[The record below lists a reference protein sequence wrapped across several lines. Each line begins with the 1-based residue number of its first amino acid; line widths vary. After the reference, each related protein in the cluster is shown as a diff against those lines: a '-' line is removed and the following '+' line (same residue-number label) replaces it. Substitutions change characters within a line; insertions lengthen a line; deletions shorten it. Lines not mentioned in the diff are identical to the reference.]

1 MSLSPIEWGKG
12 KGMLS
17 FFAAA
22 PCGSRGRPLAFL
34 HNGKKSVILPCV
46 PSGLRDGW
54 GVRGAFVFSVGDKV
68 LYPMH
73 GAGVIER
80 IEEREVLGETARFY
94 VITLPFGDMMV
105 SIPVDRNQ
113 EVGLRPVI
121 EEKKARRILDEFG
134 LKQIKEDDNWSRRYR
149 DNMLR
154 IKSGNIEEVSSVL
167 FLLMKRERDRGL
179 STGERKMMV
188 SARQIFVSEISLAI
202 GSSGDEVERRL
213 AQSLV

>member
-34 HNGKKSVILPCV
+34 HNGKKSDILHRIASC
-46 PSGLRDGW
+46 LQDGW
-54 GVRGAFVFSVGDKV
+54 GARGDFVFSVGDKV

-154 IKSGNIEEVSSVL
+154 IKSGDLTEVAVVVKSL
-167 FLLMKRERDRGL
+167 IHRGRGHTL
-179 STGERKMMV
+179 STGERKML
-188 SARQIFVSEISLAI
+188 AAAKRILLSELSLVR
-202 GSSGDEVERRL
+202 GDSVDELERRRYG
-213 AQSLV
+213 AP

>member
-1 MSLSPIEWGKG
+1 M
-12 KGMLS
+12 
-17 FFAAA
+17 
-22 PCGSRGRPLAFL
+22 
-34 HNGKKSVILPCV
+34 
-46 PSGLRDGW
+46 
-54 GVRGAFVFSVGDKV
+54 FSVGDKV

-134 LKQIKEDDNWSRRYR
+134 LKQLKEDDNWSRRYR

>member
-1 MSLSPIEWGKG
+1 MCFPLETRCCI
-12 KGMLS
+12 
-17 FFAAA
+17 
-22 PCGSRGRPLAFL
+22 PCMGP
-34 HNGKKSVILPCV
+34 
-46 PSGLRDGW
+46 
-54 GVRGAFVFSVGDKV
+54 
-68 LYPMH
+68 
-73 GAGVIER
+73 VIER